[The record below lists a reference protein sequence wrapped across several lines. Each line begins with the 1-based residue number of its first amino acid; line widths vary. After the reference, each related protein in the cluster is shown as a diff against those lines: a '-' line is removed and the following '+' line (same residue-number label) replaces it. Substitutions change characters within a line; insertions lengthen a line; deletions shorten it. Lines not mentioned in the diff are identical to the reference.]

1 MCAKTTGT
9 ILGKGIYA
17 ADTFTK
23 SLKYC
28 EGIKQ
33 GASEHCFML
42 LCQVALG
49 NSQDVGNSKINSS
62 EPFDFTKYQSRQAHG
77 RQIPDPRHTITRSYG
92 TFSFQIS
99 IEFPMKHIHMHSRC
113 SYANR

>member
-9 ILGKGIYA
+9 ILGKGIYT

-28 EGIKQ
+28 AGIKQ
-33 GASEHCFML
+33 GDSESCFML

-49 NSQDVGNSKINSS
+49 NSEDVGNAKIDLTV
-62 EPFDFTKYQSRQAHG
+62 PLDLTKYQSRYAHG
-77 RQIPDPRHTITRSYG
+77 RQIPDPRHTITRNYG
-92 TFSFQIS
+92 
-99 IEFPMKHIHMHSRC
+99 M
-113 SYANR
+113 